1 MQAHRVLPLLL
12 VLLLATLSS
21 ACSTVIKPTRPS
33 DPLQQI
39 GEVSRF
45 RFDGEYVQLREPG
58 MPLANSRAWQREVQN
73 YTATTL
79 NEILRTPDTVPP
91 VQTIVVFDLASPSA
105 IQIGTWKEMTIELTT
120 MLPSGRVVKS
130 KPVTENI
137 DDVIEYFLLHGLM
150 FTGSVLDV
158 GVAIGT
164 LFVFMGAP
172 LLGIVLSPGLACG
185 CLIGGLVGGLLLNAG
200 QTLAAYL
207 ISGSEETRWSNLYQ
221 RALVQHA
228 RDIQAALAAG
238 PSLAPTPPARPAPPP
253 PSTSSPRTSPASPA
267 PPASSPATAPAD
279 PAGTPPPPPILDPAD
294 ESQGGGSPA
303 GTPPGGAAF

>member
-12 VLLLATLSS
+12 VLLLATLSG

-45 RFDGEYVQLREPG
+45 RFDSEYVQLREPG

-79 NEILRTPDTVPP
+79 NEILSTPDTVPP

-130 KPVTENI
+130 KAVTENI
-137 DDVIEYFLLHGLM
+137 DDPIEYFLLHGLM

-158 GVAIGT
+158 AVAIGT
-164 LFVFMGAP
+164 LILFVG
-172 LLGIVLSPGLACG
+172 LPGLVSGGWACG
-185 CLIGGLVGGLLLNAG
+185 CLIAGLLVGLGLNAS

-207 ISGSEETRWSNLYQ
+207 IAGSEETRWSNLYQ

-238 PSLAPTPPARPAPPP
+238 PSLAPPAPAPRAPVP
-253 PSTSSPRTSPASPA
+253 PSTSSPSPAPASPSSTSPAA
-267 PPASSPATAPAD
+267 PDD
-279 PAGTPPPPPILDPAD
+279 PAGAPPPPPPPILDPAD
-294 ESQGGGSPA
+294 ESQGGASPG